1 MTTPARRWTLAA
13 TIVAWTVIAWGGRI
27 GLLTGA
33 EEWWS
38 WLRIGG
44 SLVIGLIAAAS
55 LVTPWLYPVMRP
67 VLYVLATWT
76 VVLWTRSLV
85 VNWLGSGS
93 LAFKLVHT
101 VLAIGFYLIAWWG
114 VVTAARSN
122 PVAGPDQGDG
132 DQQRDGEQARPTQR

>member
-1 MTTPARRWTLAA
+1 MNTSRSRWTLAV
-13 TIVAWTVIAWGGRI
+13 TIVAWTLIAWGGRI

-38 WLRIGG
+38 WLRIAG
-44 SLVIGLIAAAS
+44 SLLIGVVAAAA

-67 VLYVLATWT
+67 VLYVLAAWS

-85 VNWLGSGS
+85 VNWIGSGS
-93 LAFKLVHT
+93 LPFKLVHT
-101 VLAIGFYLIAWWG
+101 VLAFGFYAIAWWA
-114 VVTAARSN
+114 VATAARGN

-132 DQQRDGEQARPTQR
+132 QEEGEGEAAGVA